1 MVKEEAAAT
10 EKENNNN
17 NNTQPFLV
25 FLITGFGGNAIVYGL
40 LSATYAPT
48 FRRSRKKKSSS
59 LKSWRNTKWMG
70 NFLIALFLPIES
82 LLSINS
88 TTTGMI
94 TYLILS

>member
-40 LSATYAPT
+40 LGAIYAPILG
-48 FRRSRKKKSSS
+48 RSFDVHGRKKV
-59 LKSWRNTKWMG
+59 L
-70 NFLIALFLPIES
+70 
-82 LLSINS
+82 LLSHGGTLNGWVIF
-88 TTTGMI
+88 
-94 TYLILS
+94 